1 MRALVSRMLS
11 RPDDAWGRPA
21 PGEFTPIAT
30 VPCRAWSRT
39 RKEVRDDGKQVI
51 VEDIRAQV
59 PSGSDV
65 QTDDQLTITNRLNA
79 TLFDGPLA
87 VQTVTRRGSSAS
99 NPGHL
104 ELMLTRHKQGPN

>member
-21 PGEFTPIAT
+21 PGKFTPIAT